1 MRFQRQY
8 LGDEILSGLRNRSD
22 DGDDEDVNSDHVDN
36 KMVMHRES
44 GFYLMLMWLQPPSHA
59 PFQGQGK

>member
-36 KMVMHRES
+36 KMVMIMTQQH
-44 GFYLMLMWLQPPSHA
+44 
-59 PFQGQGK
+59 